1 MANSGVVYARIDPE
15 LKKDVDEILHKLQVS
30 PSSLIQMLY
39 AQIRLTNRIP
49 FDINLPDR
57 KPVFLDELSLDELNT
72 ELAKG
77 LRDIEEEKVYSD
89 DEVKTILKK
98 DFNI

>member
-15 LKKDVDEILHKLQVS
+15 LKKDVDEILHKLQVA

-39 AQIRLTNRIP
+39 GQVKLTNGIP
-49 FDINLPDR
+49 FDIKLPDR

-72 ELAKG
+72 ELTKG
-77 LRDIEEEKVYSD
+77 LRDVEEEKVRSE
-89 DEVKTILKK
+89 DEVKTIMKNV
-98 DFNI
+98 FYI

>member
-1 MANSGVVYARIDPE
+1 VANSGVVYARIDPE

-49 FDINLPDR
+49 FDIKLPDR

-72 ELAKG
+72 ELTKG
-77 LRDIEEEKVYSD
+77 LRDVEEEKVRSE
-89 DEVKTILKK
+89 DEVKTIMKNV
-98 DFNI
+98 FYI

>member
-39 AQIRLTNRIP
+39 AQIRHTNRIP
-49 FDINLPDR
+49 FDIKLPDR
-57 KPVFLDELSLDELNT
+57 KPVFLDELSLDERNT

-77 LRDIEEEKVYSD
+77 LRDIEEEKVYSE

>member
-49 FDINLPDR
+49 FDIKLPDR

-77 LRDIEEEKVYSD
+77 LRDVEEEKVHSE
-89 DEVKTILKK
+89 DEVKTIMKN
-98 DFNI
+98 DFII

>member
-39 AQIRLTNRIP
+39 GQVKLTNGIP
-49 FDINLPDR
+49 FDIKLPDR

-77 LRDIEEEKVYSD
+77 LRDIEEDKVYSED
-89 DEVKTILKK
+89 KVNSILKK
-98 DFNI
+98 EFGI